1 MLEHT
6 IPESLVENIRS
17 GRAVLVVG
25 AGVGVPS
32 WKQLLERMTRAL
44 LQRGEVG
51 DEAAARDVL
60 GLLHAGQL
68 VRAVSLLGRTLGN
81 QACDRLMAQS
91 WGAVPGLTPVARALA
106 RLPFRQVWT
115 TFPGDLIERAM
126 QEDLPDG
133 WPAPRVLTYE
143 HAAEFDRRRRTVLK
157 ILGDVTS
164 YVITPRSIRLMLA
177 RAEPLSRHVRGYYAE
192 GSLVF
197 IGFRTGDPDLS
208 ALLDR
213 LLGQFEP
220 PQSEHYLIASG
231 LGQVAV
237 DELMSEHEV
246 QVINLEGARSEEE
259 EGAALVAFLR
269 DLSISC
275 ASSGIGLGHGRPER
289 DDLEGWLALLH
300 EDPFDEEAAARLSA
314 IEETARAA
322 EQWERLVEVLMA
334 RVELEGSAPGRASLL
349 REVADVFESRIG
361 DLPRAFT
368 ALTAALREDP
378 SDPDALD
385 RAEKLADDTGGWPE
399 LIGDI
404 AQVAGEIEDREV
416 AAGYWARLGHWYHKK
431 LDHVDYALAAYRQ
444 AVKLDGS
451 RVDARRGLVELCRQ
465 QQRWSELADQLITL
479 VDLEPSAAG
488 RVELLLALG
497 ELHETQLAS
506 TAKAVEAYQRAVDVD
521 PDCDD
526 ALAALERLHRKG
538 ERWSLLAG
546 VLERRAELWE
556 ATGQAQRAA
565 VVRRE
570 LATLRAEKLGDVE
583 GAIARHES
591 ALADNPR
598 DVAALRSL
606 EELYSK
612 VGRTTQYLITIE
624 RLCEAAPSSERLGLL
639 RRLAMESE
647 SREGGS
653 ERAIHSYERVLEA
666 DPLAV
671 DALSGLERLYRR
683 EGRWDRLAAVL
694 ERHAAVLRAHSARAD
709 KWGEVADVY
718 ERELDDIPRAVE
730 AHQNALAAQ
739 ADRRDSLAALAALY
753 QRLGAPARSLEVVV
767 RHARLEGEDG
777 ADRWVQAAAIAAEAL
792 GDPDVAEQHLEK
804 ALASDPNH
812 EGALIALARVHQAT
826 AQWGKAA
833 ARLEQAAG
841 TARSRFDRVELLM
854 EAAATCDEKLGDARH
869 ALELWLA
876 ALELDPDHE
885 AAGVRAAER
894 LDAARRWEESL
905 PIREMLV
912 RLVPAGGRKERSRR
926 EANLA
931 RTSAA
936 LGMRHKTVVHY
947 RNAVQAD
954 PDSAVAAI
962 GLASALHAMAIEA
975 GGDDGWRDAE
985 VAHRDA
991 LARHE
996 GTMSAEALV
1005 AMWHRLGLIAA
1016 ARDSLE
1022 QAEHAFRRALERDA
1036 GHVPS
1041 LEGLVALAE
1050 RLGDWKALVAAK
1062 RELME
1067 VSDEEAR
1074 VALLGQIGDI
1084 YRERMGDAAAALAAY
1099 QEGIQRRPGSF
1110 ALLHKVLELHTETK
1124 QWRRALE
1131 TLAVL
1136 SASEADPRRKAKY
1149 HFAAGAIARDEIGDA
1164 DLAVEQFNQALE
1176 DDPSMDRA
1184 LRGLE
1189 PLLRQRGE
1197 HRGLARVY
1205 RRLIKR
1211 MGDDAPA
1218 AVLLPLWTGLGA
1230 LCLEEL
1236 GDRESAIAAFEV
1248 AASLDP
1254 DSRQRHEQL
1263 IELYLEAGEAR
1274 RQDAIEELQLL
1285 VQADPDRVE
1294 LYRALSRLYR
1304 EEGEADKAFCLAQAL
1319 VFLRAAGRDEQELY
1333 ERMRPGQLVLSRRR
1347 LTEDLWQK
1355 AILHAREDR
1364 RVNGIFASLVGG
1376 IAASTAQPPAAFHLS
1391 ARDRIEVGDEGQPLA
1406 RLVRY
1411 AAGVLGIEPDPQLYV
1426 LPGTSDG
1433 LRVANTTDRGRLR
1446 PALLVG
1452 EGHIERVNE
1461 RELVFDLGKRMAYLR
1476 PDRYVSYA
1484 MSTLPMLESAF
1495 AAALTASGVR
1505 AVDHAAPETARLAE
1519 QLSHSV
1525 PGPVLAQVAALA
1537 RQASAGAGAQA
1548 EKAAGGGLG
1557 NGEIA
1562 GWRTATDLTANRVG
1576 FILCNDLETA
1586 ARRVAVESAGVSTL
1600 SAKDR
1605 LRDLLAYSV
1614 SEQYFG
1620 VRRHLGL
1627 ALEARRSGAES

>member
-1 MLEHT
+1 MAH
-6 IPESLVENIRS
+6 
-17 GRAVLVVG
+17 
-25 AGVGVPS
+25 
-32 WKQLLERMTRAL
+32 AL
-44 LQRGEVG
+44 MQRGEVG
-51 DEAAARDVL
+51 DEWAARDVF

-81 QACDRLMAQS
+81 QACDRHMAQS
-91 WGAVPGLTPVARALA
+91 WGAVPALTPIARALA

-126 QEDLPDG
+126 EQDLPDG
-133 WPAPRVLTYE
+133 WPPPRVLSWE
-143 HAAEFDRRRRTVLK
+143 QAAELDRRRRTVLK
-157 ILGDVTS
+157 ILGDVGS

-177 RAEPLSRHVRGYYAE
+177 RAEPLCRHLRGYYSE

-197 IGFRTGDPDLS
+197 VGFRAGDPDLS

-220 PQSEHYLIASG
+220 PQSEHFLVASG
-231 LGQVAV
+231 LNQVAI
-237 DELMSEHEV
+237 DELMSEHEI
-246 QVINLEGARSEEE
+246 QVINLEGASSEEE
-259 EGAALVAFLR
+259 EREALLEFLR
-269 DLSISC
+269 ELGRAC
-275 ASSGIGLGHGRPER
+275 AVAGIGLGHGRPER
-289 DDLEGWLALLH
+289 DDLEGWLALLQD
-300 EDPFDEEAAARLSA
+300 DPFDEEAAAHLAA
-314 IEETARAA
+314 IEEASRAGG
-322 EQWERLVEVLMA
+322 EWERLVEVLMA
-334 RVELEGSAPGRASLL
+334 RVEIEGSAPGRASLL
-349 REVADVFESRIG
+349 REVADVFETRIG

-368 ALTAALREDP
+368 ALSAALREDP

-416 AAGYWARLGHWYHKK
+416 AAGYWARLGSWYHHK

-479 VDLEPSAAG
+479 VDLEPSASG
-488 RVELLLALG
+488 RIELLLALG

-506 TAKAVEAYQRAVDVD
+506 SAKAIEAYQRAVDVD

-556 ATGQAQRAA
+556 ATGQAQRA
-565 VVRRE
+565 VVARRE

-583 GAIARHES
+583 GAIARHEA
-591 ALADNPR
+591 ALAGNPR
-598 DVAALRSL
+598 DVASLRAL
-606 EELYSK
+606 EDLYAQ
-612 VGRTTQYLITIE
+612 VGRTTLYLMTIE
-624 RLCEAAPSSERLGLL
+624 RLCDAASSSERIGLL

-647 SREGGS
+647 SREGGT

-666 DPLAV
+666 DPHAE
-671 DALSGLERLYRR
+671 DALAGLERLYRR
-683 EGRWDRLAAVL
+683 DGRWDRLAGVL
-694 ERHAAVLRAHSARAD
+694 ERHAAAMRAPSARAD
-709 KWGEVADVY
+709 KWGEAAEVY
-718 ERELDDIPRAVE
+718 ERELDDVARAVE

-739 ADRRDSLAALAALY
+739 PDRRDSLAALASLY
-753 QRLGAPARSLEVVV
+753 LRTGVPARGLEVVV
-767 RHARLEGEDG
+767 RHARLGGEGA
-777 ADRWVQAAAIAAEAL
+777 ADRWVQAAAIAAESL
-792 GDPDVAEQHLEK
+792 RDPDVAEQYLEK
-804 ALASDPNH
+804 ALALDPNH
-812 EGALIALARVHQAT
+812 EGALIALSRVHQAT

-841 TARSRFDRVELLM
+841 VARSRLDRVEILM
-854 EAAATCDEKLGDARH
+854 EAAATCDEKLRDGAR

-894 LDAARRWEESL
+894 LDSEGRWEESL

-912 RLVPAGGRKERSRR
+912 RIVPAGDRRERARR

-931 RTSAA
+931 RASAE
-936 LGMRHKTVVHY
+936 LGMRHKAVVHY
-947 RNAVQAD
+947 RNAAQAD
-954 PDSAVAAI
+954 PDSKSAAV
-962 GLASALHAMAIEA
+962 GLASALHAVAVEA
-975 GGDDGWRDAE
+975 GGDERWREAE
-985 VAHRDA
+985 AAHRDA
-991 LARHE
+991 LARHQTGLARPE
-996 GTMSAEALV
+996 LV
-1005 AMWHRLGLIAA
+1005 EMWHRLGLIAA
-1016 ARDSLE
+1016 ARDGLE
-1022 QAEHAFRRALERDA
+1022 QAEHAFRRALERDPA
-1036 GHVPS
+1036 HLPS
-1041 LEGLVALAE
+1041 LEGLVQLAE

-1062 RELME
+1062 RELMA
-1067 VSDEEAR
+1067 VGDEEAR
-1074 VALLGQIGDI
+1074 VLLLGQVGDVH
-1084 YRERMGDAAAALAAY
+1084 RERLGDAAAALAAY
-1099 QEGIQRRPGSF
+1099 QEGLAIRPGSF
-1110 ALLHKVLELHTETK
+1110 ALLHKVLEVHSESK

-1131 TLAVL
+1131 TLAALV
-1136 SASEADPRRKAKY
+1136 ASETDPRRKAKY
-1149 HFAAGAIARDEIGDA
+1149 HFAAGAIARDEIRDP
-1164 DLAVEQFNQALE
+1164 DLAIEQLNQALE

-1184 LRGLE
+1184 LRALE
-1189 PLLRQRGE
+1189 PLLRARGE
-1197 HRGLARVY
+1197 GRSLARIY

-1218 AVLLPLWTGLGA
+1218 EVLLPLWTGLGA

-1248 AASLDP
+1248 AASLEP
-1254 DSRQRHEQL
+1254 DNRERHEQL
-1263 IELYLEAGEAR
+1263 VELYLESGEAR

-1304 EEGEADKAFCLAQAL
+1304 EEGESDKAFCLAQAL
-1319 VFLRAAGRDEQELY
+1319 VFLRAAGREEQELY

-1347 LTEDLWQK
+1347 LTEELWQR

-1364 RVNGIFASLVGG
+1364 RVNAIFASLVGG

-1391 ARDRIEVGDEGQPLA
+1391 ARDRIEVGDEGQPVA

-1505 AVDHAAPETARLAE
+1505 GFDQVAPEAARLAE
-1519 QLSHSV
+1519 QLSQSV
-1525 PGPVLAQVAALA
+1525 PGPVLAQVAAIA
-1537 RQASAGAGAQA
+1537 RQAGAA
-1548 EKAAGGGLG
+1548 GGLG
-1557 NGEIA
+1557 NGEIG

-1614 SEQYFG
+1614 SELYFG

-1627 ALEARRSGAES
+1627 AIEARRSGAES